1 MSWDYL
7 LCLPLSLYSSGDGEL
22 SLHGVEN
29 ARQWYIPLPA
39 WDWLSFS
46 VSLSVCGFLWNVLR
60 CGRWERPVCGIRF
73 SSVGG
78 NHHLRPLEV

>member
-1 MSWDYL
+1 MSWDYFALFAIVAL
-7 LCLPLSLYSSGDGEL
+7 LFWGWGA

-73 SSVGG
+73 FFRCG